1 MVRYSQE
8 MTNLV
13 YFKIERTDPVIT
25 RLRGRRYHRTYG
37 IVLSSFRVVEV
48 LVPLNLHGQIPLD
61 RGKYVYFTKCS
72 NQWTIVRKP
81 YRVCE
86 IHDVECL
93 EKVTSKKSTI
103 PDRLYI
109 RLATW
114 EDIKHYIQWSK
125 IPYLLRENQL
135 RDLYLLVLYYN
146 KGRGIGRY
154 KLDIDLI
161 YVPRNC
167 ALKFV
172 ETEQNMFI
180 DGIYYSYNTYLVF
193 TNIPYVGLTY
203 SKVVKAIKKVKNCWR
218 TMRSNPNRKTS
229 LN

>member
-1 MVRYSQE
+1 MDSLRSVRCGLGWTTFLRGLDASTTTYLLSQKVALPMVRYSQE

-72 NQWTIVRKP
+72 NQWTIVRKL

-93 EKVTSKKSTI
+93 EKVTSKKST
-103 PDRLYI
+103 R
-109 RLATW
+109 
-114 EDIKHYIQWSK
+114 
-125 IPYLLRENQL
+125 
-135 RDLYLLVLYYN
+135 
-146 KGRGIGRY
+146 
-154 KLDIDLI
+154 
-161 YVPRNC
+161 
-167 ALKFV
+167 
-172 ETEQNMFI
+172 
-180 DGIYYSYNTYLVF
+180 
-193 TNIPYVGLTY
+193 
-203 SKVVKAIKKVKNCWR
+203 
-218 TMRSNPNRKTS
+218 
-229 LN
+229 